1 MRELS
6 LNVLDIVQNSISA
19 GSALT
24 TLKVTEISQADRL
37 IIEINDTGC
46 GMTAEQV
53 EHVTDPFFTT
63 RTTRKVGMGV
73 PLFKMAAEMTGGS
86 FDIKSEKGH
95 GTYVRAEFIPS
106 NIDMTPLGDI
116 NATVSMLIRMNPSLD
131 FVFVRTIDDNS
142 FTLDTRELREIL
154 GGDVPLDNP
163 DVMQWIDGFL
173 SENTNELNSGGA

>member
-24 TLKVTEISQADRL
+24 EIKVTENSETSRL
-37 IIEINDTGC
+37 VIEINDTGC

-86 FDIKSEKGH
+86 FEIKSEKGR
-95 GTYVRAEFIPS
+95 GTCVRAEFISS

-116 NATVSMLIRMNPSLD
+116 NATVSMLIRMNPGID
-131 FVFVRTIDDNS
+131 FIFIREIGGNS
-142 FTLDTRELREIL
+142 FTLDTRELRQIL
-154 GGDVPLDNP
+154 GEDVPLDNP
-163 DVMQWIDGFL
+163 DVMQWVDEFL
-173 SENTNELNSGGA
+173 SENTNELYSGGA